1 MSKTKAILLVP
12 AEGDPRG
19 LLKEGP
25 CGARP
30 PMAYWY
36 KRAWAPCTAK
46 SAHSHDKR
54 RALVLAWDGKP
65 VREGCFRAV
74 DALDSAPM
82 TQGSGEWPY
91 SGEVPSWQRLTQIV
105 QANVDYGKWR
115 ALLRRILGKLGIIVL
130 LDADGKEIPCP
141 T

>member
-1 MSKTKAILLVP
+1 MPDIKAILLKP
-12 AEGDPRG
+12 AEGDPHG

-30 PMAYWY
+30 PTAYWY

-46 SAHSHDKR
+46 AAHSHDKR
-54 RALVLAWDGKP
+54 RALVLAWGGKP
-65 VREGCFRAV
+65 VREGCYRAA
-74 DALDSAPM
+74 DASGYAPSAVSGAIECALVYAPM
-82 TQGSGEWPY
+82 NYPDDTH
-91 SGEVPSWQRLTQIV
+91 LT
-105 QANVDYGKWR
+105 VDD
-115 ALLRRILGKLGIIVL
+115 LRRLCSELGTIVL